1 MHLIVIEDFDKQ
13 KLTDL
18 LNFHFARM
26 MFFLEEKILDPQ
38 KKRFQA
44 LEQAFLS

>member
-13 KLTDL
+13 KLTDF

-26 MFFLEEKILDPQ
+26 MFF
-38 KKRFQA
+38 
-44 LEQAFLS
+44 AFFDTS